1 MQYIPLCV
9 DGVVLSNG
17 VDFGFIPTGHYV
29 VLKGVQCLVG
39 FQLELSNPERTMS
52 NQMLVQTHYLGDELT
67 NKQEIVT
74 NLEDALQNDLPFT
87 RLVGVRKAV
96 EWYLKSIKNEL
107 ARENKYKVFLEKLK
121 ELEKEFSHL
130 PEDLLRRVRNFDHHY
145 SYTDDIRVYRQ
156 EAEAERILK
165 EDLAKANA
173 SEYLVRYRSII

>member
-1 MQYIPLCV
+1 MQYIPLCINS
-9 DGVVLSNG
+9 VVLSNG
-17 VDFGFIPTGHYV
+17 ADFKHFPTGHYV

-39 FQLELSNPERTMS
+39 TELELTNPKRFMS
-52 NQMLVQTHYLGDELT
+52 QQMFVETPYLGDENTEL
-67 NKQEIVT
+67 EEVVA
-74 NLEDALQNDLPFT
+74 NLEDAIQKDLPFT
-87 RLVGVRKAV
+87 RLVGVRYAI
-96 EWYLKSIKNEL
+96 ERYLKISKDTLILKN
-107 ARENKYKVFLEKLK
+107 RQKVFLEKLK